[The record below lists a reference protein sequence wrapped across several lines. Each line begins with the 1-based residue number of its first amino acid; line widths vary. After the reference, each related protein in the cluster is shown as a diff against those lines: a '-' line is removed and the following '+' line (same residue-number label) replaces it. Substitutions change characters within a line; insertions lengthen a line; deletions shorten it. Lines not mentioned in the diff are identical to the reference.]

1 VSTIPFVE
9 QLGDAIQAAIADS
22 AVARRRRARRRL
34 VVAAVAT
41 LLLLGGS
48 LAAAQLLNEPEKLA
62 SGSVGCYQ
70 DAAMRGSV
78 TIIWP
83 GGRTPA
89 EACAE
94 SFRGAGLPV
103 GPLVACAYNGA
114 VAVLPGRDQSV
125 CQRHALE
132 PLPPGY
138 APVLGK
144 VAELEKA
151 ILAIEREAD
160 CLPPGA
166 LAGRVQRLLDRSGWS
181 GWTTWL
187 RLDVSPGPCGSVSN
201 VGGGGRRGISGS
213 LDEAGH
219 RVMIF
224 GAPPRSTEDLLFGPG
239 NLAPA
244 LMDESGQRCYSLD
257 GLADHVR
264 RRVAAAAPGRSVT
277 VETGTDSRI
286 ELGDARGSRLAA
298 GCAVVVGAGPAG
310 NGHDLVVTVIRKR

>member
-1 VSTIPFVE
+1 MTTIPFVE
-9 QLGDAIQAAIADS
+9 QLGDAIQAAIADP

-34 VVAAVAT
+34 VVAVAT

-62 SGSVGCYQ
+62 TGSVGCYQ

-83 GGRTPA
+83 GDRTPV

-94 SFRGAGLPV
+94 SFREAGLPV
-103 GPLVACAYNGA
+103 PPLVACAYNGA

-138 APVLGK
+138 APALGK

-160 CLPPGA
+160 CLPPAA
-166 LAGRVQRLLDRSGWS
+166 LAGRVQRLLDRSGWT

-219 RVMIF
+219 RVMVF
-224 GAPPRSTEDLLFGPG
+224 GAPPRSTEDLLLARKACPSPDGRVRPALLQPGRAGRPRAAQGRGRGPG
-239 NLAPA
+239 PV
-244 LMDESGQRCYSLD
+244 G
-257 GLADHVR
+257 HR
-264 RRVAAAAPGRSVT
+264 RDRHRHAGM
-277 VETGTDSRI
+277 
-286 ELGDARGSRLAA
+286 ELGDARGARLAA
-298 GCAVVVGAGPAG
+298 GCAVVIGAGPAG
-310 NGHDLVVTVIRKR
+310 NGHDLVVTIIRKG